1 MFELDV
7 AEGLKDVVTKSG
19 LADMMN
25 SFVSDNDEK
34 WLMFNAKFSSA
45 DEVHGR
51 ELYMKKKMI
60 LSVCIIFLTACIFYT
75 IYNLDKCRA
84 VMTGEE
90 LSFDG
95 NTYHWVNYEKIG
107 AYTETHH
114 MICRTD
120 FFGGYI
126 VYEIREY
133 PDYKYVVVRSMWEA
147 EVYEKN

>member
-1 MFELDV
+1 
-7 AEGLKDVVTKSG
+7 
-19 LADMMN
+19 
-25 SFVSDNDEK
+25 
-34 WLMFNAKFSSA
+34 
-45 DEVHGR
+45 
-51 ELYMKKKMI
+51 MKKKVI
-60 LSVCIIFLTACIFYT
+60 LSVCIIFLTAYISYT

-84 VMTGEE
+84 MMTDEE

-114 MICRTD
+114 VICGTD

>member
-1 MFELDV
+1 MRYFCAKAENVHYFHINKGFDIMSALAQVMFDELNN
-7 AEGLKDVVTKSG
+7 EKE
-19 LADMMN
+19 
-25 SFVSDNDEK
+25 SF
-34 WLMFNAKFSSA
+34 
-45 DEVHGR
+45 HGR

-107 AYTETHH
+107 TYTETHH

>member
-1 MFELDV
+1 MRYFCAKAENVHYFHIDKGFDIMSALTQVMFDELNN
-7 AEGLKDVVTKSG
+7 EKE
-19 LADMMN
+19 
-25 SFVSDNDEK
+25 SF
-34 WLMFNAKFSSA
+34 
-45 DEVHGR
+45 HGR

-60 LSVCIIFLTACIFYT
+60 LSVCIIFLTACIFCT

-90 LSFDG
+90 LSFDR

-120 FFGGYI
+120 FFGDTLCMRSENI
-126 VYEIREY
+126 QTI
-133 PDYKYVVVRSMWEA
+133 SMWLS
-147 EVYEKN
+147 VPCGRPRYMRRIKM